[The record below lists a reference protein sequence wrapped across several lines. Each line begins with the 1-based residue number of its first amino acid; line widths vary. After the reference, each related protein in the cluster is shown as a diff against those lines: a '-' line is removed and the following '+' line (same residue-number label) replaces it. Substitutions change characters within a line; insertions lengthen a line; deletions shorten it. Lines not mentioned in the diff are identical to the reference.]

1 MSVASRIADRYAKS
15 LFDLALE
22 RNAVEEVN
30 NSMTLFLE
38 VAKNDEFK
46 AVLRSPIIAH
56 DKKEKILRA
65 VFGDKLDKISDAFIH
80 LIADKG
86 REAYL
91 VDIAKSYRA
100 TYNKYMHI
108 STVKVVTAADYSQ
121 AAIDQIIA
129 KLKAAGQIE
138 ENTIVEVKV
147 DPELVGGFVLRFDDK
162 LYDASVAHQLDLLER
177 RFSENVYMKQ
187 F

>member
-22 RNAVEEVN
+22 RNAVEDVN

-65 VFGDKLDKISDAFIH
+65 VFGDKLDKISDAFMPTMT
-80 LIADKG
+80 
-86 REAYL
+86 EA
-91 VDIAKSYRA
+91 V
-100 TYNKYMHI
+100 
-108 STVKVVTAADYSQ
+108 AA
-121 AAIDQIIA
+121 
-129 KLKAAGQIE
+129 
-138 ENTIVEVKV
+138 
-147 DPELVGGFVLRFDDK
+147 
-162 LYDASVAHQLDLLER
+162 
-177 RFSENVYMKQ
+177 
-187 F
+187 